1 MISSYLFM
9 GLVMKL
15 QYQKEKI
22 ADFSKVVFSQDF
34 QQYYG
39 MTNTYK
45 NFEEQN
51 LSNEIKEFL
60 KELIYD

>member
-1 MISSYLFM
+1 
-9 GLVMKL
+9 MKV

-22 ADFSKVVFSQDF
+22 AKFSKVVFSQDF

-51 LSNEIKEFL
+51 LSNEIK
-60 KELIYD
+60 

>member
-1 MISSYLFM
+1 
-9 GLVMKL
+9 MKL

-22 ADFSKVVFSQDF
+22 ANFSKVVFNQDF

-51 LSNEIKEFL
+51 LTNEIKKDVKGL
-60 KELIYD
+60 M